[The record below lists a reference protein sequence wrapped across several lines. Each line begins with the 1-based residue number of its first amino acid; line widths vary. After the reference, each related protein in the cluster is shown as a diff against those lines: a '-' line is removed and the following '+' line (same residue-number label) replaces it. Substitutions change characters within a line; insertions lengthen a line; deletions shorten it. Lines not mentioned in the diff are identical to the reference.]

1 MTEFGK
7 RFTVGELRK
16 VGIADWRNK
25 PVRQSLLFDC
35 LAGVIGAPKPR
46 KEIPTVQPSHS
57 RRSERVLIAE
67 DNAVN
72 QRVALGQ
79 MRKLGYTADAV
90 GNGFEVLLALDQIAY
105 EIVLMD
111 CHMPEMDG
119 YEATAA
125 IRQRESSGKRT
136 WIIAMTANAMSGDR
150 EQCLAAGMDDYVSKP
165 VRIDDLAAV
174 LERAHRELSA
184 QAEVPAVDP
193 QSLATLREL
202 PGDDGEN
209 ILQELVGILFESG
222 PLALRDLGAALSRG
236 DARGVALIAHTLKS
250 SCGQFGATRLQ
261 EQCDSLERAGRVG
274 NLEPMAELLAS
285 AQVELQRVLV
295 ALEPELPTPNV

>member
-1 MTEFGK
+1 
-7 RFTVGELRK
+7 
-16 VGIADWRNK
+16 
-25 PVRQSLLFDC
+25 LFDC
-35 LAGVIGAPKPR
+35 LAGVIGAPKAC
-46 KEIPTVQPSHS
+46 KEAPAAPVSHS
-57 RRSERVLIAE
+57 RRPERVLIAE

-90 GNGFEVLLALDQIAY
+90 GNGFEVLQALDQIAY

-119 YEATAA
+119 YETTAA
-125 IRQRESSGKRT
+125 IRERESAGKRT

-174 LERAHRELSA
+174 LERAHRELASQVA
-184 QAEVPAVDP
+184 LPAIDP

-202 PGDDGEN
+202 PGDEGEN
-209 ILQELVGILFESG
+209 VLQELVGIFFDSG
-222 PLALRDLGAALSRG
+222 PLALQDLRAALIRG

-261 EQCDSLERAGRVG
+261 EQCDSLERAGNAG
-274 NLEPMAELLAS
+274 NLEPMAELLSS
-285 AQVELQRVLV
+285 AQTELERVLV
-295 ALEPELPTPNV
+295 ALEPELAVACV